1 MPATASEADGTTM
14 EWEHK
19 GMRFTVSTRELGPLV
34 LASARVP
41 AVGPYV
47 RIRPFSALGTDRD
60 EAIELLKKQIR
71 MEFRRLG
78 EATFM
83 SRRGVF

>member
-1 MPATASEADGTTM
+1 MPATASEVDETAM

-34 LASARVP
+34 LASARAA

>member
-1 MPATASEADGTTM
+1 MPANASEADLSTM

-19 GMRFTVSTRELGPLV
+19 GMRFAVSTQELGPLV
-34 LASARVP
+34 MASARV
-41 AVGPYV
+41 AATGPYV

-71 MEFRRLG
+71 LEFRRLP
-78 EATFM
+78 
-83 SRRGVF
+83 

>member
-1 MPATASEADGTTM
+1 M

-19 GMRFTVSTRELGPLV
+19 GMRFAVSTRELGPLV
-34 LASARVP
+34 LASARV
-41 AVGPYV
+41 ADLGPYV

-71 MEFRRLG
+71 LEFRRLG
-78 EATFM
+78 WAT
-83 SRRGVF
+83 SLSPRRGDFQSPDGKGDF

>member
-1 MPATASEADGTTM
+1 M

-19 GMRFTVSTRELGPLV
+19 GMRFAVSTRELGPLV
-34 LASARVP
+34 LASAR
-41 AVGPYV
+41 AADLGPYV

-71 MEFRRLG
+71 LEFRRLG
-78 EATFM
+78 GAL
-83 SRRGVF
+83 